1 MRFIRLS
8 IQARLGYVLGF
19 LAVLSIAVSL
29 LGMFAS
35 NKANDTALSI
45 YGNRMPSSALIAD
58 VDIGIARQRLSIDR
72 AVMTMGTPEATER
85 LAKAVERKGLTLKS
99 LQDYLALPHD
109 AEEAAI
115 AADFGVKVNNVESEI
130 DNTAL
135 VIHSGNQADSVDAMR
150 KLTSAYEAMSNLGEK
165 LKTIQRTQSRLSYE
179 ASQEKYRDLR
189 NWSIALLVMGMIAA
203 VSCYVSLRR
212 AILGPIGL
220 TLHHFSRISA
230 GDLTHR
236 VDAYRHDE
244 MGEILD
250 GLSSM
255 QGGLHQ
261 TVSAVRSGSESISSA
276 AHQIAVGNADLSSR
290 TEQQAAALEQ
300 TSASMSE
307 LSDAVRR
314 NTENAQQASA
324 LSGGALDT
332 AEQGRQV
339 VGRMIDNMKAIDT
352 SSKEIAAITGLIESI
367 AFQTNILALNAAVEA
382 ARAGEQGRGFAVVA
396 GEVRTLAQ
404 RSASA
409 AKEIKGLIDTSAGRV
424 ATGSQLANEAG
435 KTMEGVTHSVKR
447 VTDIMGE
454 IASASAEQSQGIGQ
468 VSQAISQMDDVTQ
481 QNAALVEQASAAA
494 QSLHDQASLLLKEV
508 VRFKLDPA
516 AA

>member
-19 LAVLSIAVSL
+19 LAALSIAVSL

-72 AVMTMGTPEATER
+72 AVMTIGTPEATER
-85 LAKAVERKGLTLKS
+85 LAKAVERKDLTLKS
-99 LQDYLALPHD
+99 LQNYLALPHD
-109 AEEAAI
+109 AEESAI
-115 AADFGVKVNNVESEI
+115 AADFGTKVNDVETEI
-130 DNTAL
+130 GNTAT
-135 VIHSGNQADSVDAMR
+135 VIRAGNQAESVDAMR
-150 KLTSAYEAMSNLGEK
+150 KLTSAYEAMSTLGEK
-165 LKTIQRTQSRLSYE
+165 LKKIQRTQSQLAYD
-179 ASQEKYRDLR
+179 ASQDHYRVLR
-189 NWSIALLVMGMIAA
+189 NLSAVLLVVGLLAA
-203 VSCYVSLRR
+203 ITCYISLRR
-212 AILGPIGL
+212 AILGPIGV
-220 TLHHFSRISA
+220 TLDHFSRISA

-236 VDAYRHDE
+236 VDGYRLDE
-244 MGEILD
+244 MGQVLA
-250 GLSSM
+250 GLSEM

-261 TVSAVRSGSESISSA
+261 TVSAVRTGSESISSA

-314 NTENAQQASA
+314 NTDNAHQAST

-332 AEQGRQV
+332 AEQGRVV
-339 VGRMIDNMKAIDT
+339 VGRVIETMKAIDA

-435 KTMEGVTHSVKR
+435 QTMAGVTQQVKR

-454 IASASAEQSQGIGQ
+454 IASASAEQSQGISQ

-508 VRFKLDPA
+508 VRFKLDVVRA
-516 AA
+516 

>member
-19 LAVLSIAVSL
+19 LAMLSIAVSL

-35 NKANDTALSI
+35 NKANETALSI

-72 AVMTMGTPEATER
+72 AVMTIGTPEATER
-85 LAKAVERKGLTLKS
+85 LAKAVERKALTLKS

-109 AEEAAI
+109 AEETPI
-115 AADFGVKVNNVESEI
+115 AADFGTKVNAVENEI
-130 DNTAL
+130 GNTAE
-135 VIHSGNQADSVDAMR
+135 VIRGGNQAQSVDAMR
-150 KLTSAYEAMSNLGEK
+150 KLTSAYEAMSNLAEK
-165 LKTIQRTQSRLSYE
+165 LKKIQRTQSQLSYD
-179 ASQEKYRDLR
+179 ASQDRYRELR
-189 NWSIALLVMGMIAA
+189 NLSAVLLFIGLIAA
-203 VSCYVSLRR
+203 FSCYISLRR
-212 AILGPIGL
+212 AILGPIGV
-220 TLHHFSRISA
+220 TLNHFSRIVA

-236 VDAYRHDE
+236 VDNYRQDE
-244 MGEILD
+244 MGQILT
-250 GLSSM
+250 GLSQM

-261 TVSAVRSGSESISSA
+261 TVSAVRTGSESISSA

-290 TEQQAAALEQ
+290 TEEQAAALEQ
-300 TSASMSE
+300 TSASMTE

-324 LSGGALDT
+324 LSDGALDT
-332 AEQGRQV
+332 AEQGRLV
-339 VGRMIDNMKAIDT
+339 VGRVIETMKQIDA

-424 ATGSQLANEAG
+424 AAGSQLANEAG
-435 KTMEGVTHSVKR
+435 QTMAGVTQSVKR

-454 IASASAEQSQGIGQ
+454 IASASAEQSQGISQ

-481 QNAALVEQASAAA
+481 QNAALVEEASAAA
-494 QSLHDQASLLLKEV
+494 QSLHDQASLLLQEV
-508 VRFKLDPA
+508 VRFKLDVVRA
-516 AA
+516 